1 MKVKGYIIGITL
13 FVMQIANTSAQVYL
27 SEGFE
32 NGTKPTG
39 WTEEYVSGTEPWRY
53 RNGGHSPN
61 DNNWTIPAWQ
71 TDITRNPPS
80 AHSGTY
86 NAIFFKQSTNQERT
100 KLITK
105 AINLEG
111 AIQPELSFWLCQ
123 VPWTFSG
130 NTNWDYLRVYY
141 KRNSTDSWTLLQ
153 EFLDPISDWTQ
164 FKVNL
169 PNPSS
174 TYYIA
179 FEGQTNWG
187 FGTCIDDVIVEEKG
201 LQPRYVS
208 ELTIVHPDFTF
219 IPSGSRNEPILR
231 LGFKVFGNTGNAT
244 LNTILVK
251 SKNSSDNDIET
262 SGVKLYFT
270 QTALF
275 DTLTPLATGKSYV
288 NGTATFNSIN
298 YNLPNGQSY
307 VWITYNIKQN
317 ATHGNIADAMIDALS
332 IQVSDSLY
340 PKQSEDPTGNRLIYE
355 TIYRESF
362 EGTHNWTLSGEFQVG
377 QPQGLGG
384 FLGNPDPTSA
394 FTGTKVLGTDLT
406 GLGSALGDYE
416 NFVTES
422 GAYKA
427 VSPTINALFYKDL
440 RISYRRYLN
449 IEVWDRATVDVS
461 KDNGGS
467 WSNIWFNN
475 NYFTDNLWQKTSHT
489 VP

>member
-105 AINLEG
+105 PINLEG
-111 AIQPELSFWLCQ
+111 TIQPELSFWLCQ

-141 KRNSTDSWTLLQ
+141 KRSITDNWTLLQ
-153 EFLDPISDWTQ
+153 EFLDPINDWTQ
-164 FKVNL
+164 FRVNL

-231 LGFKVFGNTGNAT
+231 LGFKV
-244 LNTILVK
+244 
-251 SKNSSDNDIET
+251 
-262 SGVKLYFT
+262 
-270 QTALF
+270 
-275 DTLTPLATGKSYV
+275 
-288 NGTATFNSIN
+288 
-298 YNLPNGQSY
+298 
-307 VWITYNIKQN
+307 
-317 ATHGNIADAMIDALS
+317 
-332 IQVSDSLY
+332 
-340 PKQSEDPTGNRLIYE
+340 
-355 TIYRESF
+355 
-362 EGTHNWTLSGEFQVG
+362 
-377 QPQGLGG
+377 
-384 FLGNPDPTSA
+384 
-394 FTGTKVLGTDLT
+394 
-406 GLGSALGDYE
+406 
-416 NFVTES
+416 
-422 GAYKA
+422 
-427 VSPTINALFYKDL
+427 
-440 RISYRRYLN
+440 
-449 IEVWDRATVDVS
+449 
-461 KDNGGS
+461 
-467 WSNIWFNN
+467 
-475 NYFTDNLWQKTSHT
+475 
-489 VP
+489 